1 VESQGREHP
10 SIEERKAQLELFFW
24 AARQALMLVVLA
36 ALTVY
41 LVVSLAEG
49 RFPDELLRYQE
60 PWALPPG

>member
-1 VESQGREHP
+1 LGSPDREHP
-10 SIEERKAQLELFFW
+10 SIEDRKAQLELFFW

-49 RFPDELLRYQE
+49 RFPDEMLRFQE
-60 PWALPPG
+60 PWLPPG